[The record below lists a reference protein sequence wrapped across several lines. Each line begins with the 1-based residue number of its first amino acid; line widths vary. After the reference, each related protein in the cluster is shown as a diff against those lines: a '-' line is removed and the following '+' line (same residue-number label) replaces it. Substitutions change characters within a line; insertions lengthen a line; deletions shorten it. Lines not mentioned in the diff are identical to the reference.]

1 MGRLTNL
8 LAAMLVGTMAAGA
21 CSQECSSQKYER
33 PKNSANEVL
42 FCGERRKGYVPKPK
56 NEEEKAAHKL
66 HQKKI
71 KARRNKRRRKA
82 RR

>member
-8 LAAMLVGTMAAGA
+8 LAAMLVGTMAASA
-21 CSQECSSQKYER
+21 CSQECSSQKYKKPE
-33 PKNSANEVL
+33 NEASQL
-42 FCGERRKGYVPKPK
+42 FFCDERRKGYIPKPK
-56 NEEEKAAHKL
+56 TEEERAAHKL

-71 KARRNKRRRKA
+71 KARRNKRRGKA